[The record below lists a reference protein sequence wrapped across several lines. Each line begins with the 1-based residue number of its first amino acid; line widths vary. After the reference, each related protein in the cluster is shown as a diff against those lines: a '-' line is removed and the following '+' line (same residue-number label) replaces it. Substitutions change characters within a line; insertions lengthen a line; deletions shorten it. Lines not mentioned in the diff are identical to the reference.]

1 MSTLHETLSQELEAQ
16 KQELAKTITE
26 IHWAQLSQK
35 ESREYDKYLQD
46 AGYHLSYL
54 AQAIAAASL
63 PLWTSYIEWV
73 YVLFRGLRLDT
84 RGVSSNLEIIE
95 IELTKRFPESAALIH
110 EYIAR
115 GLDVLAH
122 PLNDAPSYL
131 DAQQPHALLA
141 RQYLDA
147 LRRGQRALAMRLV
160 RDAIAQGTSIRD
172 LYKYVFEPVQHE
184 VGRLWQTN
192 QINVAQEHYFTAATQ
207 LLMSQL
213 YAEITNTPKNGR
225 RMVATCIGSELHEI
239 GLRMVTD
246 YFEMDGWDTYYLG
259 ANTPTKDILKTLD
272 EFRVDL
278 LAVSATMTYHVP
290 FVKDLIASVRAADPK
305 RRTTI
310 LVGGYPFNVEPELW
324 RHVGA
329 DGYASNAEKSVIKAN
344 ALLNSG
350 G

>member
-1 MSTLHETLSQELEAQ
+1 MSALHETLGQEIEAQ

-115 GLDVLAH
+115 GQDVLAH

-259 ANTPTKDILKTLD
+259 AI
-272 EFRVDL
+272 
-278 LAVSATMTYHVP
+278 
-290 FVKDLIASVRAADPK
+290 K
-305 RRTTI
+305 RMLEIR
-310 LVGGYPFNVEPELW
+310 
-324 RHVGA
+324 
-329 DGYASNAEKSVIKAN
+329 
-344 ALLNSG
+344 
-350 G
+350 